1 VSGIKETQTVAADD
15 ISFKL
20 APRLNAMGRLGSATR
35 AVHLLTT
42 DNEREASL
50 IANQMDSLNAERQ
63 AIENRIV
70 SETRERIERMED
82 LYARR
87 TIVLFDAGWHRGVVG
102 IVASKIVEEYYRP
115 TVILAREGDLLRGSG
130 RSIDGFDLYQ
140 ALSDLSDLLRE
151 FGGHDHAAGV
161 CLETERIAE
170 FSHGFEELA
179 RRRIDPGDM
188 IPKIGVDAEMSLESI
203 NPQVLRDIEMLVP
216 FGHRNPQPIFY
227 AGPLEVASSQ
237 VVGKD
242 HLKLKIKE
250 KGIIFD
256 CIAFGKAGTH
266 PLEGKSVD
274 ILFRLGTNTWQGIES
289 IQLVLVDLH
298 LN

>member
-1 VSGIKETQTVAADD
+1 
-15 ISFKL
+15 
-20 APRLNAMGRLGSATR
+20 
-35 AVHLLTT
+35 
-42 DNEREASL
+42 
-50 IANQMDSLNAERQ
+50 
-63 AIENRIV
+63 
-70 SETRERIERMED
+70 MED
-82 LYARR
+82 LDARR
-87 TIVLFDAGWHRGVVG
+87 TIVLFDPGWHRGVVG
-102 IVASKIVEEYYRP
+102 IVASKIVEEYHRP
-115 TVILAREGDLLRGSG
+115 TLILALEGDLLRGSG

-140 ALSDLSDLLRE
+140 ALSDLSNVLRE

-161 CLETERIAE
+161 CLETKRIGE

-179 RRRIDPGDM
+179 RRRIDPSDM
-188 IPKIGVDAEMSLESI
+188 IPKIEVDAKLSLESI
-203 NPQVLRDIEMLVP
+203 NPQVLKEIQMLVP
-216 FGHRNPQPIFY
+216 FGHRNPEPIFC

-250 KGIIFD
+250 KGITFD
-256 CIAFGKAGTH
+256 CIAFGRAGSH

-274 ILFRLGTNTWQGIES
+274 ILFHVGTNTWQGIES